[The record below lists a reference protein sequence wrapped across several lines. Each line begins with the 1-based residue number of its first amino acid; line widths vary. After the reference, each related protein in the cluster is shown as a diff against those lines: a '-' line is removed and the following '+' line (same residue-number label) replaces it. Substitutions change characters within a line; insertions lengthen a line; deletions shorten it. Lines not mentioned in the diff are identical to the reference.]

1 MYIQMKSGRK
11 IDNRKDEISDILL
24 QLCALSEKLNIDK
37 EQIVYNKY
45 NYKTEEDTVIN
56 LIILC
61 GQLTETIMEEEKYRH
76 KKKRV
81 GFISN
86 RKFII
91 DRISRMFSI
100 IFSNPDS
107 QEYIDSFD
115 DMICDAENFLIK
127 F

>member
-1 MYIQMKSGRK
+1 MNIQMKIGRK

-24 QLCALSEKLNIDK
+24 QLCALCERLNIAK
-37 EQIVYNKY
+37 EQIVFNKY
-45 NYKTEEDTVIN
+45 NYKTQEDTAIN
-56 LIILC
+56 LVILC

-81 GFISN
+81 GFIN
-86 RKFII
+86 NKEFII

-107 QEYIDSFD
+107 KEYIDSFD
-115 DMICDAENFLIK
+115 NMICNAENFLIK

>member
-1 MYIQMKSGRK
+1 MKSGRK